1 MKNPEQRVIQSGLHW
16 GMRIQ
21 GAAQAEW
28 DKNGGEEAGAEVRKG
43 EAPALCSPSA
53 LQRGVSRA
61 FRLLR

>member
-28 DKNGGEEAGAEVRKG
+28 NKNGGEEAGAEVRKG

-53 LQRGVSRA
+53 LQ
-61 FRLLR
+61 